1 MSAAFRTSLE
11 FFQIGV
17 VATGCSMAAAM
28 FVELL
33 FPRYDASRNPA
44 LQMLEGILGMTLHY
58 MLGLE
63 LFLAAVPLT
72 GRLYPATVFAV
83 LTPVMVPNSLAKMS
97 GNVRGLSEA
106 VRPALPMNGGSVNP
120 APPPRPAPGTPD
132 YDQLLQEI
140 EERANEA
147 VFALK
152 QAVAAMPDLV
162 TADQLAGELRTL
174 QRDMERELAA
184 MSGDLTR
191 TGKAWAQHEQAQFT
205 QKYEQRNAQWRQ
217 QLKQLKQDFAVQW
230 AALKAQWALRPRC
243 PGAPECEP
251 VIPPV
256 VPDVPTW
263 DNPAEGVVLLANTYA
278 YTGDPDACSKTLAGL
293 TPQERDYYFDSKCG
307 GQKTFLLT
315 TNPATGTRD
324 TLNGCRLP
332 NIVRG
337 GPVWG
342 PLEDA
347 YYPKTPECYTCT
359 PPDPMAVNWIID
371 TGNCKTQKC
380 GVLEL
385 RK

>member
-17 VATGCSMAAAM
+17 VATSCSMAAAM

-263 DNPAEGVVLLANTYA
+263 QNPAPGVTLARGSYS
-278 YTGDPDACSKTLAGL
+278 YTGDPESCQKNIDGL
-293 TPQERDYYFDSKCG
+293 GAEESDVFNKCG
-307 GQKTFLLT
+307 QQVIPMST
-315 TNPATGTRD
+315 TDPATGATKAL
-324 TLNGCRLP
+324 TGCVLP

-337 GPVWG
+337 VPVWG

-371 TGNCKTQKC
+371 TGNGKTQKC

>member
-243 PGAPECEP
+243 PGAPGCEIPDP
-251 VIPPV
+251 VLEPGEMICKETTGGLKCKEDAPSEV
-256 VPDVPTW
+256 VPIIRP
-263 DNPAEGVVLLANTYA
+263 PLQPGTYA
-278 YTGDPDACSKTLAGL
+278 YTDDPNACAETTAGYKADGRYGMFAL
-293 TPQERDYYFDSKCG
+293 DMGPKVGPMS
-307 GQKTFLLT
+307 T
-315 TNPATGTRD
+315 TNPKTGKK
-324 TLNGCRLP
+324 
-332 NIVRG
+332 
-337 GPVWG
+337 
-342 PLEDA
+342 E
-347 YYPKTPECYTCT
+347 
-359 PPDPMAVNWIID
+359 
-371 TGNCKTQKC
+371 TGLYCP
-380 GVLEL
+380 
-385 RK
+385 RA

>member
-174 QRDMERELAA
+174 QRDMERE
-184 MSGDLTR
+184 MNQMYGDITR
-191 TGKAWAQHEQAQFT
+191 TGKAWAKHERVLFE

-263 DNPAEGVVLLANTYA
+263 QNPAPGVTLARGSYS
-278 YTGDPDACSKTLAGL
+278 YTGDPESCQKNIDGL
-293 TPQERDYYFDSKCG
+293 GAEKSDVFNKCG
-307 GQKTFLLT
+307 QQVIPMST
-315 TNPATGTRD
+315 TDPATGATKAL
-324 TLNGCRLP
+324 TGCVLP

-337 GPVWG
+337 VPVWG

-371 TGNCKTQKC
+371 TGNGKTQKC

>member
-120 APPPRPAPGTPD
+120 APPPRPVPGTPD

-162 TADQLAGELRTL
+162 TADQLAVELRDL

-263 DNPAEGVVLLANTYA
+263 QNPAPGVTLARGSYS
-278 YTGDPDACSKTLAGL
+278 YTGDPESCQKNIDGL
-293 TPQERDYYFDSKCG
+293 GAEKSDVFNKCG
-307 GQKTFLLT
+307 QQVLPMST
-315 TNPATGTRD
+315 TDPATGATKAL
-324 TLNGCRLP
+324 TGCVLP

-337 GPVWG
+337 VPVWG

-371 TGNCKTQKC
+371 TGNGKTQKC

>member
-17 VATGCSMAAAM
+17 VATSCSMAAAM

-120 APPPRPAPGTPD
+120 APPPRPVPGTPD

-263 DNPAEGVVLLANTYA
+263 QNPAPGV
-278 YTGDPDACSKTLAGL
+278 TLARGSYSYTEDPESCQKNIDGL
-293 TPQERDYYFDSKCG
+293 GAEESDVFNKCG
-307 GQKTFLLT
+307 QQVIPMST
-315 TNPATGTRD
+315 TDPATGATKAL
-324 TLNGCRLP
+324 TGCVLP

-337 GPVWG
+337 VPVWG

-371 TGNCKTQKC
+371 TGNGKTQKC

>member
-17 VATGCSMAAAM
+17 VATSCSLAAAM
-28 FVELL
+28 VVELL

-44 LQMLEGILGMTLHY
+44 LQALEGILGMTLHY

-72 GRLYPATVFAV
+72 GRLYPATVFSV

-106 VRPALPMNGGSVNP
+106 VRPMVENPLPHVPVDPLGPVR
-120 APPPRPAPGTPD
+120 PPPGTPE
-132 YDQLLQEI
+132 YEQMLEEIQERLA
-140 EERANEA
+140 EVVLE
-147 VFALK
+147 LK
-152 QAVAAMPDLV
+152 QGIASLPDLV
-162 TADQLAGELRTL
+162 TAEQMATALRQLQQDM
-174 QRDMERELAA
+174 QREMTQMYA
-184 MSGDLTR
+184 DLTR
-191 TGKAWAQHEQAQFT
+191 TGKAWAKHEKVLFEQRYQ
-205 QKYEQRNAQWRQ
+205 QRNALWEQ

-230 AALKAQWALRPRC
+230 AALKAQWNLRPRC
-243 PGAPECEP
+243 PGAPECDP
-251 VIPPV
+251 VMPPV

-263 DNPAEGVVLLANTYA
+263 QNPAPGVTLARGSYS
-278 YTGDPDACSKTLAGL
+278 YTGDPESCQKNIDGL
-293 TPQERDYYFDSKCG
+293 GAEESDVFNKCG
-307 GQKTFLLT
+307 QQVIPMST
-315 TNPATGTRD
+315 TDPATGATKAL
-324 TLNGCRLP
+324 TGCVLP

-337 GPVWG
+337 VPVWG

-371 TGNCKTQKC
+371 TGNGKTQKC

>member
-11 FFQIGV
+11 FFQMGV
-17 VATGCSMAAAM
+17 VATSCSLAAAM

-44 LQMLEGILGMTLHY
+44 LQAIEGILGMTLHY
-58 MLGLE
+58 LLGLE

-97 GNVRGLSEA
+97 GNVRGLSDA
-106 VRPALPMNGGSVNP
+106 VRPSLPTNGGTVNP
-120 APPPRPAPGTPD
+120 APPPRPVPNTPE
-132 YDQLLQEI
+132 YEQLLEEI
-140 EERANEA
+140 EDALSEA
-147 VFALK
+147 LLNLK
-152 QAVAAMPDLV
+152 QRVASMPDLV
-162 TADQLAGELRTL
+162 TAEQLGAELASL
-174 QRDMERELAA
+174 QRDMERE
-184 MSGDLTR
+184 MTQMYGDLTR
-191 TGKAWAQHEQAQFT
+191 TGKAWAKHERVLFE
-205 QKYEQRNAQWRQ
+205 QKYEQRNARWEQ

-263 DNPAEGVVLLANTYA
+263 QNPAPGVTLARGSYS
-278 YTGDPDACSKTLAGL
+278 YTGDPESCQKNIDGL
-293 TPQERDYYFDSKCG
+293 GAEESDVFNKCG
-307 GQKTFLLT
+307 QQVIPMST
-315 TNPATGTRD
+315 TDPATGATKAL
-324 TLNGCRLP
+324 TGCVLP

-337 GPVWG
+337 VPVWG

-371 TGNCKTQKC
+371 TGNGKTQKC

>member
-120 APPPRPAPGTPD
+120 APPPRPVPGTPD

-162 TADQLAGELRTL
+162 TADQLAVELRDL

-263 DNPAEGVVLLANTYA
+263 QNPAPGVTLARGSYS
-278 YTGDPDACSKTLAGL
+278 YTGDPESCQKNIDGL
-293 TPQERDYYFDSKCG
+293 GAEESDVFNKCG
-307 GQKTFLLT
+307 QQVIPMST
-315 TNPATGTRD
+315 TDPATGATKSL
-324 TLNGCRLP
+324 TGCVLP

-337 GPVWG
+337 VPVWG

-371 TGNCKTQKC
+371 TGNGKTQKC

>member
-120 APPPRPAPGTPD
+120 APPPRPVPGTPD

-162 TADQLAGELRTL
+162 TADQLAVELRDL

-263 DNPAEGVVLLANTYA
+263 QNPAPGVTLARGSYS
-278 YTGDPDACSKTLAGL
+278 YTGDPESCQKNIDGL
-293 TPQERDYYFDSKCG
+293 GVEESDVFNKCG
-307 GQKTFLLT
+307 QQVLPMST
-315 TNPATGTRD
+315 TDPATGATKAL
-324 TLNGCRLP
+324 TGCVLP

-337 GPVWG
+337 VPVWA
-342 PLEDA
+342 PYENDH
-347 YYPKTPECYTCT
+347 YPKTPECYTCT
-359 PPDPMAVNWIID
+359 PPDPNTIGWLID
-371 TGNCKTQKC
+371 TGNGKTQEC